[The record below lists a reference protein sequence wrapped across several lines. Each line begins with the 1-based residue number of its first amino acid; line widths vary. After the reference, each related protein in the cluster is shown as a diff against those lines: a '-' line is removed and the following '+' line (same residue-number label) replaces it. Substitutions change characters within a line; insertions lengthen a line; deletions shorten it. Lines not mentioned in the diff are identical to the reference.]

1 MLWLMIFSLNLSA
14 EEPKVV
20 ISAGGEE
27 IEMTKREVK
36 KLFTRQELKWQ
47 DEDLEVVLP
56 LMDSPEM
63 LWLSR
68 NVLGL
73 PPEVYHRYLLE
84 KAYRAGEDP
93 PKFVATPTLIKGEMV
108 ITVLDREAKP
118 GEELTVIRVR

>member
-1 MLWLMIFSLNLSA
+1 MLWLMIFSLNLFA

-36 KLFTRQELKWQ
+36 KLFTRQELKWK
-47 DEDLEVVLP
+47 DDDLEVVLP

>member
-1 MLWLMIFSLNLSA
+1 MLWLMIFSLNLFA